1 MSRLPC
7 GPLAWVVFR
16 KDLLEV
22 LRDRR
27 AMFFAFVV
35 PILIYP
41 VLFLS
46 FGKLSL
52 KNDPGRELRIAC
64 SGDYRG
70 FLPHLSGAGFIITEA
85 APSQEAVRNKQIDL
99 HLEFPPEGSR
109 VATEPLQVTV
119 RHSSTSPA
127 SEAARRKLID
137 LLERYRDALLGERLQ
152 ARGVLEDPRDS
163 VVIEKA
169 DISNP
174 DERALARLGKLL
186 PVLLVILLFT
196 GGSFAAIDLVAGEK
210 ERGTLETLYLHPVP
224 TRDIVGGKFLVILAV
239 SFASLAV
246 NLLGVGLSFA
256 LGMFPTGLE
265 DGGSALPG
273 LRVIGSIAALA
284 VPLAVLTSAV
294 LLALSSYA
302 SSFREA
308 QTYLLPLT
316 LVAMV
321 AVFLAGAPQ
330 VSLST
335 AVAVVPVAN
344 VALAIRESLEGK
356 LHLGG
361 FLLVL
366 LSSSLYA
373 CAALWKASSLL
384 RREDIVLGLEPPS
397 LATDGSAETRAR
409 RALFFGAGMILF
421 LSFAGSWA
429 QARDLR
435 GGLLVTLWVFVL
447 VPALAYPRIVGSPF
461 RETLGL
467 RAPRPLDLALAPLV
481 ALASFVVVAFY
492 ATVQS
497 QFLPFP
503 AELEEFFRSLLEREG
518 MSGLE
523 AFFLLAVS
531 PAICEEVL
539 WRGTFQGELEPR
551 GKALRTALTVGIYF
565 GVFHLSAYR
574 IVPTAIVGC
583 ILACVRHR
591 TGSILPCMLIHGL
604 YNSSLLGFQMLKQ
617 AEIAPVLREFLETPL
632 AALLAAGTLYFCL
645 RAMQKG
651 GEPTKPT
658 RTSNRYPGD
667 HVETSG

>member
-1 MSRLPC
+1 MSRTP
-7 GPLAWVVFR
+7 GRPLLWVIFR

-52 KNDPGRELRIAC
+52 KNEPGRDLKIAC

-70 FLPHLSGAGFIITEA
+70 LLPHLSGAGFTISEA
-85 APSQEAVRNKQIDL
+85 APGEEALRRKEIDL
-99 HLEFPPEGSR
+99 HLEFPPEAPRAS
-109 VATEPLQVTV
+109 TEPLRVIV
-119 RHSSTSPA
+119 RHSSTSPP
-127 SEAARRKLID
+127 SEAARRKVIEV
-137 LLERYRDALLGERLQ
+137 LERYRDALIGERLQ
-152 ARGVLEDPRDS
+152 ARGIAEDPRTS

-174 DERALARLGKLL
+174 DERASSRLGKLL

-224 TRDIVGGKFLVILAV
+224 ARDIVGGKFLVILAV

-256 LGMFPTGLE
+256 LGIFPAGM
-265 DGGSALPG
+265 DGAGSAVPG
-273 LRVIGSIAALA
+273 IGVLGSIGALA
-284 VPLAVLTSAV
+284 IPLAVLTSAV

-356 LHLGG
+356 LQLGG
-361 FLLVL
+361 FLLVFT
-366 LSSSLYA
+366 SSSLYA
-373 CAALWKASSLL
+373 GAALWKASSLL
-384 RREDIVLGLEPPS
+384 GREDIVLGLEPPS
-397 LATDGSAETRAR
+397 LATDGSAQTRAR
-409 RALFFGAGMILF
+409 RVLFFGAGMILF
-421 LSFAGSWA
+421 LSFAGSWV
-429 QARDLR
+429 QARDIR
-435 GGLLVTLWVFVL
+435 MGLLVTLWVFVL
-447 VPALAYPRIVGSPF
+447 IPALVYPLIVGSPL

-467 RAPRPLDLALAPLV
+467 RAPRTRDLLLAPV
-481 ALASFVVVAFY
+481 IALASFVVVAFY
-492 ATVQS
+492 AAVQS

-503 AELEEFFRSLLEREG
+503 AELEEVFRDLFEIQG
-518 MSGLE
+518 MSGFE
-523 AFFLLAVS
+523 AVFLLAIS
-531 PAICEEVL
+531 PAICEEIL

-551 GKALRTALTVGIYF
+551 GKALRTMLTVGLYF

-591 TGSILPCMLIHGL
+591 TGSLLPCMLIHAL
-604 YNSSLLGFQMLKQ
+604 YNSSLLGFHVLEET
-617 AEIAPVLREFLETPL
+617 EIAPVLERFLETPL
-632 AALLAAGTLYFCL
+632 AALLAAGALYACL
-645 RAMQKG
+645 RALRRG
-651 GEPTKPT
+651 GGPTKAT
-658 RTSNRYPGD
+658 RTSNTPADR
-667 HVETSG
+667 HVETSR

>member
-1 MSRLPC
+1 MSRAPGSSLV
-7 GPLAWVVFR
+7 WVIFR

-41 VLFLS
+41 VLFLT

-52 KNDPGRELRIAC
+52 KNDPGRDLKIAC
-64 SGDYRG
+64 SGDYSG
-70 FLPHLSGAGFIITEA
+70 FLPHLSGSGFIVSEA
-85 APSQEAVRNKQIDL
+85 APRQESVRMKEIDL
-99 HLEFPPEGSR
+99 HLEFPPELPRAAS
-109 VATEPLQVTV
+109 EPLRVIV

-127 SEAARRKLID
+127 SEAARRKVAD

-152 ARGVLEDPRDS
+152 ARGILEDPRTS
-163 VVIEKA
+163 IVIEKA
-169 DISNP
+169 DISSP
-174 DERALARLGKLL
+174 DERASSRLGKLL

-224 TRDIVGGKFLVILAV
+224 ARDIVGGKFLVILAV

-256 LGMFPTGLE
+256 LGIFPTGM
-265 DGGSALPG
+265 DGGGSALPS
-273 LRVIGSIAALA
+273 LAVIGTIAALA

-302 SSFREA
+302 NSFREA

-356 LHLGG
+356 LQPAG
-361 FLLVL
+361 FLLVFM
-366 LSSSLYA
+366 SSTLYA

-384 RREDIVLGLEPPS
+384 GREDIVLGLEPPS

-409 RALFFGAGMILF
+409 RVFFFGAGMILF

-429 QARDLR
+429 QAQDIR

-447 VPALAYPRIVGSPF
+447 IPALAYPLIVGSPF

-467 RAPRPLDLALAPLV
+467 RAPRPLDIALAPLL
-481 ALASFVVVAFY
+481 ALSSFVVVAFY

-503 AELEEFFRSLLEREG
+503 AELEEIFRNLLQLEG
-518 MSGLE
+518 MSGYE
-523 AFFLLAVS
+523 AVFLLAVS
-531 PAICEEVL
+531 PAICEEIL

-565 GVFHLSAYR
+565 GVFHLNAYR

-591 TGSILPCMLIHGL
+591 TGSLLPCMLIHGL
-604 YNSSLLGFQMLKQ
+604 YNSSLLGFQMLEE
-617 AEIAPVLREFLETPL
+617 AGSAAMLRKFLETPL
-632 AALLAAGTLYFCL
+632 AALLAAGTLYACL
-645 RAMQKG
+645 RALRRG

-658 RTSNRYPGD
+658 RTSNMPAGGP
-667 HVETSG
+667 VETSG

>member
-1 MSRLPC
+1 MSGAPRR
-7 GPLAWVVFR
+7 PLLWVIFR
-16 KDLLEV
+16 KDLIEV

-52 KNDPGRELRIAC
+52 KNDPGRDLRIAC

-70 FLPHLSGAGFIITEA
+70 FLPQLSGAGFVVSEA
-85 APSQEAVRNKQIDL
+85 APSEEAVRRKEIDL
-99 HLEFPPEGSR
+99 HLEFPPEVPADSMEPIR
-109 VATEPLQVTV
+109 VVV

-127 SEAARRKLID
+127 SEAARRKIVD
-137 LLERYRDALLGERLQ
+137 LLEGFRDTLLGERLQ
-152 ARGVLEDPRDS
+152 ARGIREDPRTS
-163 VVIEKA
+163 VIIEKA
-169 DISNP
+169 DISSP
-174 DERALARLGKLL
+174 EERASSRLGKLL

-210 ERGTLETLYLHPVP
+210 ERGTLETLYLHPIP
-224 TRDIVGGKFLVILAV
+224 PRDIVGGKFLVILAV

-256 LGMFPTGLE
+256 LGIFPMGLE
-265 DGGSALPG
+265 EGASALPD
-273 LRVIGSIAALA
+273 LRALATIAALA

-356 LHLGG
+356 LQLGG

-366 LSSSLYA
+366 MSSSLYA

-397 LATDGSAETRAR
+397 LATDGSAQTRAR
-409 RALFFGAGMILF
+409 RVLFFGAGMILF

-429 QARDLR
+429 QAQDLR
-435 GGLLVTLWVFVL
+435 MGLLVTLWVFVL
-447 VPALAYPRIVGSPF
+447 VPALVYPLVVRSPL
-461 RETLGL
+461 RQTLGL
-467 RAPRPLDLALAPLV
+467 RVPRARDIALAPLI
-481 ALASFVVVAFY
+481 AIASFVVVAFY
-492 ATVQS
+492 AAVQS

-503 AELEEFFRSLLEREG
+503 SALEEVFRNLLQHEG
-518 MSGLE
+518 MSGFE
-523 AFFLLAVS
+523 AVFLLAVS
-531 PAICEEVL
+531 PAICEEIL

-583 ILACVRHR
+583 ILAWVRHR
-591 TGSILPCMLIHGL
+591 SGSIVPCMLIHGL
-604 YNSSLLGFQMLKQ
+604 YNSSLLGFHLL
-617 AEIAPVLREFLETPL
+617 EETGTAPVLRQFLETPL
-632 AALLAAGTLYFCL
+632 AALLAAATLYACL
-645 RAMQKG
+645 RALRG
-651 GEPTKPT
+651 GGKATKPT
-658 RTSNRYPGD
+658 RTSNTPAGRD
-667 HVETSG
+667 VESSS